1 MIHLTVQ
8 GIDVEVAEGTTV
20 LEAARKAGIKIPT
33 LCYHPDLK
41 PFGSCG
47 LCVCKQEGSKK
58 ILRACSTPAAE
69 GMKIITHDH
78 DLYEVRRTILELTMS
93 THPSSCLLCT
103 KNNKCE
109 LQKLAI
115 EYGVREQPFEIRL
128 AEDKKDRFRVYMPLS
143 SSAVAIRQR

>member
-47 LCVCKQEGSKK
+47 L
-58 ILRACSTPAAE
+58 
-69 GMKIITHDH
+69 
-78 DLYEVRRTILELTMS
+78 
-93 THPSSCLLCT
+93 
-103 KNNKCE
+103 
-109 LQKLAI
+109 
-115 EYGVREQPFEIRL
+115 
-128 AEDKKDRFRVYMPLS
+128 
-143 SSAVAIRQR
+143 